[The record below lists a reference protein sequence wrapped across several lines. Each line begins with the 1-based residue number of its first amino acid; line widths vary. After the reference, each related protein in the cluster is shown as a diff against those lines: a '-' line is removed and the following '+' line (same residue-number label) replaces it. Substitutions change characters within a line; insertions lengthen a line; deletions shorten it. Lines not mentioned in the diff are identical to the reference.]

1 MRIKRMAIDCISV
14 EMNLNELHIAEGKA
28 VMFLEMP
35 EAFSVGV
42 DLFDAYLP
50 KEVSE
55 SADHIAEVST
65 MVRVVENVEQA
76 KYADMCKEDQDA
88 LKAVGWKGREYCTY
102 EGQWVDDDDDLLW
115 GFIIFRTKLPQEV
128 TEAEALDMLPEVPE
142 DD

>member
-1 MRIKRMAIDCISV
+1 MRIKRVAIDCISV

-35 EAFSVGV
+35 EAFSIGVG
-42 DLFDAYLP
+42 LFDAYLP

-55 SADHIAEVST
+55 SADHIAGVSKK
-65 MVRVVENVEQA
+65 V
-76 KYADMCKEDQDA
+76 Y
-88 LKAVGWKGREYCTY
+88 
-102 EGQWVDDDDDLLW
+102 
-115 GFIIFRTKLPQEV
+115 QEV